1 MDVLRYLGSSRH
13 CPKTIVSFDAWRYAY
28 FVVMLVAIYL
38 IVRGV
43 GDSGIVDWDMRDKN
57 VDQNFQDILALIIL
71 GTLVFVFGNYANTF
85 SGWTAGA
92 MLVIALVWMVVSNI
106 KALESSLVSIKTWSP
121 EIWAAIGILAAIIV
135 SGLVYVL
142 WQGYGCAVLWRLLI
156 PAVAFVAILVTSY
169 LLKGDATFHL
179 HHWMI
184 FWTLAFLAPFDAP
197 LAQMA
202 GGAALGIFASAL
214 SQYGPD
220 SIVPGPEDAKAAPWL
235 EL

>member
-1 MDVLRYLGSSRH
+1 MDVLQYLGSSRQ
-13 CPKTIVSFDAWRYAY
+13 CPRTIVSFDAWRYAY

-43 GDSGIVDWDMRDKN
+43 GDVVDWDMRDKN
-57 VDQNFQDILALIIL
+57 VDQNFQDILAMLIL

-85 SGWTAGA
+85 SAWTAAA
-92 MLVIALVWMVVSNI
+92 MVVISLVWMAISNM

-121 EIWAAIGILAAIIV
+121 EIWIAIGILASIII

-156 PAVAFVAILVTSY
+156 PAVAFVAVLVTSY

-179 HHWMI
+179 HHWQI
-184 FWTLAFLAPFDAP
+184 FWVLAFLAPFDAP

-202 GGAALGIFASAL
+202 GGAALGIFASAI

-220 SIVPGPEDAKAAPWL
+220 SIVPGPESKVAVSWL